1 MQYFKNT
8 ELANT
13 YHVSV
18 RAVSNWIDSTQRG
31 RLDLTLY
38 NENGKDYVANTA
50 RNIAII
56 AKLVEE
62 RRKYRTSKAHKV
74 ITPSPEFYTLYSPEQ
89 IVDIISNLEVHR
101 EIPRQY
107 NYFDGGA
114 VHWDNYAK
122 RLATEE
128 AANILKSTVKLL
140 DINLDY
146 LDQLIGDRTV
156 NVIDIG
162 PGNALPL
169 KGLLSHFL
177 SKGRLERYTAID
189 ISPEMIGIA
198 ERSINEW
205 FGKAVKF
212 EGEIRDITHER
223 VTDVLARD
231 LFTSKANR
239 SINLVFFLGGTLGNF
254 RSPLNTLGTIYN
266 SMRPSDV
273 LICSQKLDTVTA
285 RKFFDFNNKP
295 GAKLSPNHR
304 MILDLLG
311 LEESL
316 YEVETGFDD
325 SARNRYIKLR
335 LKVALTVEFKHQTKV
350 YPVHL
355 NKDDEILLWRFSHQT
370 TSEVLHQFNLAGFEL
385 LQSSVTNDG
394 EYLLNIHR
402 VKLASQ

>member
-1 MQYFKNT
+1 MQYFRNT

-18 RAVSNWIDSTQRG
+18 RAVSNWIEAAQQG
-31 RLDLTLY
+31 RLDLTLH
-38 NENGKDYVANTA
+38 NEKGKDYVANTA
-50 RNIAII
+50 RNIAKI

-62 RRKYRTSKAHKV
+62 RRKYRTTRAHKV
-74 ITPSPEFYTLYSPEQ
+74 VTPSPEFYTLYSPEQ

-122 RLATEE
+122 RLASEE
-128 AANILKSTVKLL
+128 ASNILKSTVKLL
-140 DINLDY
+140 EINLNY
-146 LDQLIGDRTV
+146 LDQLIGDKAV

-162 PGNALPL
+162 PGNVLPL
-169 KGLLSHFL
+169 KELLSHL
-177 SKGRLERYTAID
+177 LETNRLERYVAVD
-189 ISPEMIGIA
+189 ISPEMIDIA
-198 ERSINEW
+198 ERSIREW
-205 FGKAVKF
+205 FGSTVKF

-223 VTDVLARD
+223 ITDVLARD
-231 LFTSKANR
+231 LFTSKAER

-254 RSPLNTLGTIYN
+254 RSPSDALGTIYN
-266 SMRPSDV
+266 SMRPLDV
-273 LICSQKLDTVTA
+273 LACSQKLDTVTA
-285 RKFFDFNNKP
+285 RRFFDFNNQP
-295 GAKLSPNHR
+295 GVKLSPNHR
-304 MILDLLG
+304 MVLDLLG

-316 YEVETGFDD
+316 YDVETGFD
-325 SARNRYIKLR
+325 SLSRNRYIKLK
-335 LKVALTVEFKHQTKV
+335 LNIALTVEFSHQNKT
-350 YPVHL
+350 YPVRL

-370 TSEVLHQFNLAGFEL
+370 TSEVLQQFNVAGFEL